1 MAQPADLKDH
11 YAVLGVAPTATA
23 EEIKLAYRDAAK
35 RLHPDR
41 SGDSDGERFRELT
54 QAYET
59 LRDARRRMRYDA
71 SRVDSRRPGRRQSA
85 KTKRAAPAPDKS
97 NYAKRPPPRREAT
110 TPKRFPSARVMTLV
124 SAALAAALLIALGLL
139 WQSQAQSDQRVAGLD
154 EAILRAESAEA
165 DLTELQARYRASTF
179 MKLEN
184 ALARGR
190 SASTSID
197 SQHSFLAEISFADG
211 SFALED
217 RITGEI
223 DRAVLGLADVIATIP
238 PGADWLILIEGHSG
252 EAASLTGVSVAA
264 WELSLMRLGT
274 VTDYLTRQ
282 GLPPERL
289 AVRFQAGFQ
298 PVGEPASDN
307 NRVEIKL
314 LCCAT

>member
-23 EEIKLAYRDAAK
+23 DEIKLAYRDAAK

-41 SGDSDGERFRELT
+41 SGNSDGEQFRELT

-71 SRVDSRRPGRRQSA
+71 SRVDSRRPGRRKPASTA
-85 KTKRAAPAPDKS
+85 RAASSTDKTSHTKRQ
-97 NYAKRPPPRREAT
+97 PPREAT
-110 TPKRFPSARVMTLV
+110 APKRFPSARVMTLV

-139 WQSQAQSDQRVAGLD
+139 WQSQAQSDQRIAGLD
-154 EAILRAESAEA
+154 EAILRAEAAEA
-165 DLTELQARYRASTF
+165 DLAEIRARYRASTF
-179 MKLEN
+179 MALEE

-190 SASTSID
+190 SVPGTAD
-197 SQHSFLAEISFADG
+197 GQHSFLAEISFADG

-217 RITGEI
+217 RITAEI
-223 DRAVLGLADVIATIP
+223 DRAVLGLADIISAIP
-238 PGADWLILIEGHSG
+238 PAADWLILIEGHSG
-252 EAASLTGVSVAA
+252 EAASVSGVSVAA

-274 VTDYLTRQ
+274 VTDYLTSQ

-298 PVGEPASDN
+298 LINRPSSGN
-307 NRVEIKL
+307 NRIEIKL
-314 LCCAT
+314 LCCTT